1 MDQRHFELEQWYIP
15 PPPPIPV
22 LIICTCYLCID
33 THVKGLT
40 LSSSHFSVSHT
51 CGTKCGVIREI
62 ATWQFSSA
70 TLWVLGTELWP
81 SEPLM
86 GSTQWSLSF
95 RDMFTHPNPMVC
107 LIYSLGAHW
116 FSDLQASKVWG
127 SPCPHICIQVS
138 RASVLPIE
146 FYQPSQ
152 PLILISYF

>member
-1 MDQRHFELEQWYIP
+1 MNWNNDTFPHHHQSRFSSYVHVICALIHMWRDWHCLPLTFLCPTHAELSVWWSEDLPLYSSFLAHCGFWGLNSDHQSPWWVP
-15 PPPPIPV
+15 PNSPPV
-22 LIICTCYLCID
+22 LET
-33 THVKGLT
+33 
-40 LSSSHFSVSHT
+40 
-51 CGTKCGVIREI
+51 
-62 ATWQFSSA
+62 
-70 TLWVLGTELWP
+70 
-81 SEPLM
+81 
-86 GSTQWSLSF
+86 
-95 RDMFTHPNPMVC
+95 FTHPNPMVC